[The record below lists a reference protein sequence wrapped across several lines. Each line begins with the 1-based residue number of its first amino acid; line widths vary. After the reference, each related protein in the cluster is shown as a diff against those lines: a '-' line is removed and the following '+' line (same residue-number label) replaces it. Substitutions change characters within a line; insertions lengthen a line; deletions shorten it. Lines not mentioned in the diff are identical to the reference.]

1 MTITIISVGTKP
13 SREMDALIQD
23 YVKRM
28 PKHITV
34 TWRFISH
41 GVGDP
46 KRSVA
51 QESEAIMRILTDQKI
66 ILLDET
72 GKDLTS
78 PQLSEFLYDNASNC
92 TFIIGGA
99 YGVSEHIKERAHL
112 VLSFGKLVYPHQLMR
127 LILAEQIYRTYTI
140 HKGHPYHHE

>member
-1 MTITIISVGTKP
+1 
-13 SREMDALIQD
+13 MDALIQN

-28 PKHITV
+28 PKHITI

-46 KRSVA
+46 KRSVT

-66 ILLDET
+66 ILLDEI

-78 PQLSEFLYDNASNC
+78 PQFSKFIYDNGIDT
-92 TFIIGGA
+92 TFVIGGA
-99 YGVSEHIKERAHL
+99 YGVSEQVKQRANL
-112 VLSFGKLVYPHQLMR
+112 ILSFGKMVYPHQLMR

-140 HKGHPYHHE
+140 HTGHPYHHE

>member
-1 MTITIISVGTKP
+1 
-13 SREMDALIQD
+13 MDALIQN

-66 ILLDET
+66 VLLDET

-78 PQLSEFLYDNASNC
+78 PQLSEFIYDNGLDI
-92 TFIIGGA
+92 TFVIGGA
-99 YGVSEHIKERAHL
+99 YGVSEQIKQRANL
-112 VLSFGKLVYPHQLMR
+112 ILSFGKMVYPHQLMR
-127 LILAEQIYRTYTI
+127 LILAEQIYRAYTI
-140 HKGHPYHHE
+140 HTGHPYHHE